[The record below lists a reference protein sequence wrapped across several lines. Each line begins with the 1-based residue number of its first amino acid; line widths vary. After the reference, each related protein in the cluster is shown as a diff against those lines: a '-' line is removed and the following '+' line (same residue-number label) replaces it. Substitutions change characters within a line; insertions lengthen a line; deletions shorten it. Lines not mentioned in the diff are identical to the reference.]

1 MKEKAFLFKKSYFVC
16 LFAVLC
22 CFLWGSAFPTI
33 KIGYRLFEIDGVGET
48 VLFAG
53 LRFTLAGV
61 LIAAAGSV
69 LQKKFLFPK
78 KTSWGYV
85 GSLSLAQT
93 AVQYLFFYIG
103 LSNCTGVKSSV
114 IGAMGVFF
122 TILVSSFIFRQ
133 EKFTPVKLLGCIVGF
148 AGIVLINFE
157 GLDFSMGVT
166 GEGFLLLAALS
177 SAFSSCMI
185 KKFSDKE
192 DPVTLCA
199 YQFMAGGI
207 LLTLAGVCLGGRI
220 DLRNAKG
227 ILILLYLAFISSCA
241 YTLWGILL
249 KYNRPS
255 RVAVYGFLNPV
266 FGVVLSAWWLG
277 EEANV
282 LLCLVALAL
291 VSAGIIVINLFGE
304 KKIVHGNRIK

>member
-1 MKEKAFLFKKSYFVC
+1 MKDKTFLFKKSYFVC
-16 LFAVLC
+16 LFALLC

-33 KIGYRLFEIDGVGET
+33 KIGYRLFEIDGIGET
-48 VLFAG
+48 ILFAG

-61 LIAAAGSV
+61 FIAAAGSF
-69 LQKKFLFPK
+69 LRKKFLFPK

-103 LSNCTGVKSSV
+103 LSHCTGVKSSV
-114 IGAMGVFF
+114 VGATGVFF
-122 TILVSSFIFRQ
+122 TILISSFLFRQ
-133 EKFTPVKLLGCIVGF
+133 EKFTPVKLLGCVVGF
-148 AGIVLINFE
+148 AGIVLVNFE
-157 GLDFSMGVT
+157 GLDFSVSVT

-192 DPVTLCA
+192 DSVTLCA

-207 LLTLAGVCLGGRI
+207 LLALAGVCLGGRI
-220 DLRNAKG
+220 ELRNARG
-227 ILILLYLAFISSCA
+227 VLLLLYLAFVSSCA

-277 EEANV
+277 EEANA

-291 VSAGIIVINLFGE
+291 VGAGIVLVNLSGE
-304 KKIVHGNRIK
+304 QKIVRDEEMK